1 VLAFQILLTPLIFM
15 SAFSS
20 AGYYTLAMILDCDLL
35 RRYAETQSEEA
46 FAELVRRH
54 INLVYSAAMRQVNG
68 DSHLAQDVAQ
78 AVFTE
83 LSRKAAALS
92 SRQLL
97 TGWLYTC
104 THFTAAKAVRKE
116 FRRRTHELEAHAMHE
131 LCQTPAREIDWEN
144 IRPMLDKVMHKLK
157 ESDRDV
163 ILMRY
168 FENRQLADIGEKLG
182 LSEDAA
188 RKRIDRAL
196 EKLRAFL
203 SKSGVTATALAAV
216 LSANA
221 VQVAPVGLATTLAS
235 APLAGTAAGA
245 GVTFTILK
253 LMTMTKLQCAIVGAV
268 VIAGVATPLV
278 LQQQSKL
285 REEND
290 SLRKQ
295 TEQLAQIQAENDRLS
310 NLVAEASGSQKLAS
324 NQLSDLLKLRGEVA
338 DLRRQTNELNK
349 LQAENLRLR
358 SSLAAGSAKRGAQTA
373 PAEATLPKESWA
385 FVGYADPESA
395 LQSMV
400 WAMTHGDTKTFLA
413 SLSPGSPVFRD
424 AQEKGDHEMAERNK
438 EIDGVTAFKVINKES
453 VSDDETIL
461 TVYAFG
467 IDHTAKFKFQ
477 RDGSDWKF
485 AGPIKGDP
493 TAAAK

>member
-1 VLAFQILLTPLIFM
+1 M
-15 SAFSS
+15 SAFSP

-35 RRYAETQSEEA
+35 RRYAETHSEDA

-78 AVFTE
+78 TVFAE
-83 LSRKAAALS
+83 LARKAAALS
-92 SRQLL
+92 RRPLL

-116 FRRRTHELEAHAMHE
+116 FRRRTHEWEAHAMHE
-131 LCQTPAREIDWEN
+131 LCHSPASDVDWEN
-144 IRPMLDKVMHKLK
+144 IRPVLDQVMHKLR

-188 RKRIDRAL
+188 RKRVDRAL

-203 SKSGVTATALAAV
+203 SKSGVTASALAAV

-235 APLAGTAAGA
+235 ASLAGTAASA
-245 GVTFTILK
+245 GVTFTLVK
-253 LMTMTKLQCAIVGAV
+253 LMTMTKLQSAIVGAV

-278 LQQQSKL
+278 IREQAKL
-285 REEND
+285 RQAND

-295 TEQLAQIQAENDRLS
+295 TEQLAQVQADNDRLS
-310 NLVAEASGSQKLAS
+310 NSLAEAASSQKVAS
-324 NQLSDLLKLRGEVA
+324 NQLNDLLRLRGEVA
-338 DLRRQTNELNK
+338 DLRRQTNALNK
-349 LQAENLRLR
+349 LQAENQQLR
-358 SSLAAGSAKRGAQTA
+358 SSLAAGSASKRATQTA
-373 PAEATLPKESWA
+373 SAEATLPKESWA

-413 SLSPGSPVFRD
+413 SLSPGSPVFKD

-438 EIDGVTAFKVINKES
+438 EIDGVTAFKIINKES
-453 VSDDETIL
+453 VSDNEAVL

-493 TAAAK
+493 AAAAN

>member
-1 VLAFQILLTPLIFM
+1 M
-15 SAFSS
+15 SAFSL
-20 AGYYTLAMILDCDLL
+20 AGYYTLAMILDCELL
-35 RRYAETQSEEA
+35 RRYADTHAEDA

-78 AVFTE
+78 TVFAE
-83 LSRKAAALS
+83 LARKAAALS
-92 SRQLL
+92 RRQLL

-116 FRRRTHELEAHAMHE
+116 FRRRTHEQEAHSMQE
-131 LCQTPAREIDWEN
+131 LCHSPASDIDWEN
-144 IRPMLDKVMHKLK
+144 IRPVLDKVMHKLK

-188 RKRIDRAL
+188 RKRVERAL

-203 SKSGVTATALAAV
+203 SKSGVTATALAAA

-235 APLAGTAAGA
+235 ASLAGTAAGA
-245 GVTFTILK
+245 GVTFTFVK
-253 LMTMTKLQCAIVGAV
+253 LITMTKLQSAIVGAV

-278 LQQQSKL
+278 LQQRSKL
-285 REEND
+285 RAEND

-295 TEQLAQIQAENDRLS
+295 TEQLAQIQADNDRLS
-310 NLVAEASGSQKLAS
+310 NLVAETASSQKLAS
-324 NQLSDLLKLRGEVA
+324 NQLSELLRLRGEVA
-338 DLRRQTNELNK
+338 GLRGQTNEIKNLA
-349 LQAENLRLR
+349 AENQRLR
-358 SSLAAGSAKRGAQTA
+358 SSLAAGSAAKRGTQT
-373 PAEATLPKESWA
+373 PSAEEAMPKESWA
-385 FVGYADPESA
+385 FVGFAEPESTF
-395 LQSMV
+395 QSMV
-400 WAMTHGDTKTFLA
+400 WALSHGEVKTFLA
-413 SLSPGSPVFRD
+413 SQSPDSPKLKE
-424 AQEKGDHEMAERNK
+424 AQGKSDEEIAAQNK
-438 EIDGVTAFKVINKES
+438 DFKAFDGVTAFKIINREP
-453 VSDDETIL
+453 VSDDEIIL

-467 IDHTAKFKFQ
+467 INEAARFKMQ
-477 RDGSDWKF
+477 RFGNDWKF
-485 AGPIKGDP
+485 AGPIKGERP
-493 TAAAK
+493 SVAR

>member
-1 VLAFQILLTPLIFM
+1 
-15 SAFSS
+15 
-20 AGYYTLAMILDCDLL
+20 MILDCDLL
-35 RRYAETQSEEA
+35 RRYAETQSEDA

-54 INLVYSAAMRQVNG
+54 VNLVYSAAMRQVNG

-78 AVFTE
+78 TVFAE
-83 LSRKAAALS
+83 LARKAATLS
-92 SRQLL
+92 GRQLL

-116 FRRRTHELEAHAMHE
+116 SRRRTHEQEAHAMHE
-131 LCQTPAREIDWEN
+131 LCHSPTPEIDWEN
-144 IRPMLDKVMHKLK
+144 IRPVLDQVMHKLK

-188 RKRIDRAL
+188 RKRLDRAL

-203 SKSGVTATALAAV
+203 SRSGVTASALAAA

-221 VQVAPVGLATTLAS
+221 VQVAPAGLATTLAS
-235 APLAGTAAGA
+235 ASLAATAVGVGA
-245 GVTFTILK
+245 TFTFVK
-253 LMTMTKLQCAIVGAV
+253 LMTMTKIQSAIVGAV

-278 LQQQSKL
+278 IQQQSKL
-285 REEND
+285 RQENE

-295 TEQLAQIQAENDRLS
+295 AEQLAPVQADNERLS
-310 NLVAEASGSQKLAS
+310 NSLAETVSSQKLAS
-324 NQLSDLLKLRGEVA
+324 NQLSELLRLRGEVSG
-338 DLRRQTNELNK
+338 LRTQTNEIKK
-349 LQAENLRLR
+349 LEAENQQLR
-358 SSLAAGSAKRGAQTA
+358 SSLAAGAAAKRGNQT
-373 PAEATLPKESWA
+373 PSAEEAVPKESWS

-395 LQSMV
+395 FQSMV
-400 WAMTHGDTKTFLA
+400 WAMSHGEVKTFLA
-413 SLSPGSPVFRD
+413 SLSPD
-424 AQEKGDHEMAERNK
+424 AQDLKDSQGKSEDEIAAKIK
-438 EIDGVTAFKVINKES
+438 EFGGVTAFKIIDNQP
-453 VSDDETIL
+453 VSADEVIL

-467 IDHTAKFKFQ
+467 VNEAARFRFQ
-477 RDGSDWKF
+477 RFGSDWKF
-485 AGPIKGDP
+485 AGKGIH

>member
-1 VLAFQILLTPLIFM
+1 M
-15 SAFSS
+15 SAFSL

-35 RRYAETQSEEA
+35 RRYAETKSEDA

-78 AVFTE
+78 TVFAE
-83 LSRKAAALS
+83 LARKAAALS
-92 SRQLL
+92 GRQLL

-116 FRRRTHELEAHAMHE
+116 FRRRTHEQEAHAMHE
-131 LCQTPAREIDWEN
+131 LCHSPASDIDWEH
-144 IRPMLDKVMHKLK
+144 IRPVLDQVMHKLK

-188 RKRIDRAL
+188 RKRVDRAL

-203 SKSGVTATALAAV
+203 SKSGVTAGALAAV

-221 VQVAPVGLATTLAS
+221 VQVAPVGLATTLTTA
-235 APLAGTAAGA
+235 ALAGTAVGAGA
-245 GVTFTILK
+245 TFTFVK
-253 LMTMTKLQCAIVGAV
+253 LMTMTKIQSAIVGAV

-278 LQQQSKL
+278 IQQQAKL
-285 REEND
+285 REENE

-295 TEQLAQIQAENDRLS
+295 TEQLAPIQTDNERLS
-310 NLVAEASGSQKLAS
+310 NLLAETAGSQKLAS
-324 NQLSDLLKLRGEVA
+324 NQLSELLRLRGEVA
-338 DLRRQTNELNK
+338 GLRSQTNEMQK
-349 LQAENLRLR
+349 LEAENQRLR
-358 SSLAAGSAKRGAQTA
+358 SSLAAGAAAKRGSQAA
-373 PAEATLPKESWA
+373 SAEETVPKESWA
-385 FVGYADPESA
+385 FVGYAEPESA
-395 LQSMV
+395 FQSMV
-400 WAMTHGDTKTFLA
+400 WAMSHGDVKTFLA
-413 SLSPGSPVFRD
+413 SLSPD
-424 AQEKGDHEMAERNK
+424 APDLKDSQGKSEDEIAAKIK
-438 EIDGVTAFKVINKES
+438 EFGGVTAFKIIDNQP
-453 VSDDETIL
+453 VSADEVIL

-467 IDHTAKFKFQ
+467 VNESARFRFQ
-477 RDGSDWKF
+477 RLGSDWKF
-485 AGPIKGDP
+485 AGKGIHA
-493 TAAAK
+493 TAAK

>member
-1 VLAFQILLTPLIFM
+1 M
-15 SAFSS
+15 SAFSL

-35 RRYAETQSEEA
+35 RRYAETQSEDA

-54 INLVYSAAMRQVNG
+54 VNLVYSAAMRQVNG

-78 AVFTE
+78 TVFTE
-83 LSRKAAALS
+83 LARKAAALS
-92 SRQLL
+92 NRQLL
-97 TGWLYTC
+97 SGWLYTC

-116 FRRRTHELEAHAMHE
+116 SRRRTHELEAHTMHE
-131 LCQTPAREIDWEN
+131 LCHSPAPDIDWEH
-144 IRPMLDKVMHKLK
+144 IRPVLDKVMHKLK

-188 RKRIDRAL
+188 RKRVDRAL

-203 SKSGVTATALAAV
+203 SKSGATATALAAA

-221 VQVAPVGLATTLAS
+221 VQVAPVGLATTLTTAS
-235 APLAGTAAGA
+235 LTGTVVGT
-245 GVTFTILK
+245 GVTLTFVK
-253 LMTMTKLQCAIVGAV
+253 LITMTKLQSAIVGAV

-278 LQQQSKL
+278 IQQQSKL
-285 REEND
+285 RQENE

-295 TEQLAQIQAENDRLS
+295 AEQLAPVQADNERLS
-310 NLVAEASGSQKLAS
+310 NLVAETASSQKVAS
-324 NQLSDLLKLRGEVA
+324 NQLSELLRLRGEVA
-338 DLRRQTNELNK
+338 GLRSQSDEMKK
-349 LQAENLRLR
+349 LAAENQRLR
-358 SSLAAGSAKRGAQTA
+358 SSLASGSAAKHGAQTGS
-373 PAEATLPKESWA
+373 AEDTLPKESWA

-424 AQEKGDHEMAERNK
+424 AQEKGEHEMAEHNK
-438 EIDGVTAFKVINKES
+438 EIDGVTGFKIINKES
-453 VSDDETIL
+453 VSDDEAVL

-485 AGPIKGDP
+485 AGPIKDNP